1 MSRKIADTEEKD
13 VSNFDIDGQEEPLEL
28 GEAVRS
34 GLSTPPVK
42 IILRL
47 IPAILLI
54 VAILVFIT
62 GVMKYG
68 ELQERKGELEAQKE
82 AYEYE
87 IEELRYLVD
96 SPIDYEYIVRVARE
110 KLGLHLPDEIIYYND
125 TND

>member
-13 VSNFDIDGQEEPLEL
+13 VSSFDIDGQEEPLEL

-96 SPIDYEYIVRVARE
+96 SPVDYEYIVRVARE